1 MLPDVGRTTAL
12 LRMGTLA
19 MLFFAVACSQ
29 DPEVK
34 TLGNSTGS
42 VCPPESTLTWATF
55 GQRFIQDN
63 CARCHDEERPR
74 IVTQADVQA
83 NLELIDR
90 AAAAGPEGVNTYMP
104 DDRGVPESERRALG
118 EWLACGAP

>member
-1 MLPDVGRTTAL
+1 MLPGVGRTTVLIAL
-12 LRMGTLA
+12 AALA
-19 MLFFAVACSQ
+19 AVNGCSE
-29 DPEVK
+29 DPGK
-34 TLGNSTGS
+34 TLGDPTGS
-42 VCPPESTLTWATF
+42 VCPPESTVTWATF
-55 GQRFIQDN
+55 GQAFIHEN

-104 DDRGVPESERRALG
+104 EDRGVPESQRRALG

>member
-12 LRMGTLA
+12 LGKGIAL
-19 MLFFAVACSQ
+19 LFFAVACSP
-29 DPEVK
+29 DPEGK
-34 TLGNSTGS
+34 TLGDPTGS
-42 VCPPESTLTWATF
+42 VCAPASTLTWGTF
-55 GQRFIQDN
+55 GQVFIQEH

-104 DDRGVPESERRALG
+104 EDRGVPESERRALG